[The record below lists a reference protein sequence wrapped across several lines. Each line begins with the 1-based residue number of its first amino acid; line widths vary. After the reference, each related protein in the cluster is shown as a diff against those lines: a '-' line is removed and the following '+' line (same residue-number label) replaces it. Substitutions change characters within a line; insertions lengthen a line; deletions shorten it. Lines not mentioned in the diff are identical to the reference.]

1 MSSPSIRG
9 AAQRYG
15 SVAQAYRRFWAPVM
29 VAHSR
34 PMLGALPLERSDT
47 IADLGCGVGVIGAR
61 LAKRARTVV
70 GIDVAEGMLRRV
82 PDPVHRVAGDIATTP
97 FGDDTL
103 DGAIS
108 TFALQHVARTGR
120 AFKEAARALR
130 SGGFLGTATWG
141 TDHAEEGG
149 CYAVVDDMFARHRIP
164 AETQAFKTWHDHV
177 DEPAKLERYARGARL
192 TVERSWAAR
201 STYEWPRKSF
211 FGWVTTMGPYGRRLM
226 TAPEAVRAH
235 LVEDLTTELSML
247 PDAAFRWTPECVYVI
262 AIKL

>member
-1 MSSPSIRG
+1 MSRAARE

-29 VAHSR
+29 VAHSL
-34 PMLGALPLERSDT
+34 PMLGALPLERGDT
-47 IADLGCGVGVIGAR
+47 IADLGCGVGMIGAR
-61 LAKRARTVV
+61 FAKRAHTVV
-70 GIDVAEGMLRRV
+70 GIDVAEGMLRRA
-82 PDPVHRVAGDIATTP
+82 PDAVHCVAGDMATTP
-97 FGDDTL
+97 FGDGTL

-108 TFALQHVARTGR
+108 TFALQHVPRTGR

-130 SGGFLGTATWG
+130 PDGFFGTATWG

-149 CYAVVDDMFARHRIP
+149 CYAVVDDLFARHRIP
-164 AETQAFKTWHDHV
+164 AETPALKTWHDHV
-177 DEPAKLERYARGARL
+177 DEPAKLERYAREAGL

-226 TAPEAVRAH
+226 AAPEARRAH
-235 LVEDLTTELSML
+235 LAEDLNAELSML
-247 PDAAFRWTPECVYVI
+247 PDAAFRWTPECVFVI
-262 AIKL
+262 AIKQ

>member
-1 MSSPSIRG
+1 MSRAIRD

-34 PMLGALPLERSDT
+34 PMFGALPLERADT
-47 IADLGCGVGVIGAR
+47 IADLGCGVGMIGAR

-70 GIDVAEGMLRRV
+70 GVDVAEGMLRQAPGSV
-82 PDPVHRVAGDIATTP
+82 YRVAGDIAAMP
-97 FGDDTL
+97 FGNNTL

-120 AFKEAARALR
+120 AFTEAARALR
-130 SGGFLGTATWG
+130 PGGFFGTATWG

-149 CYAVVDDMFARHRIP
+149 CYAVVDDLFARHRIP
-164 AETQAFKTWHDHV
+164 AETPALKTWHDHV
-177 DEPAKLERYARGARL
+177 DEPAKLERCARAAGL

-201 STYEWPRKSF
+201 STYGWPR
-211 FGWVTTMGPYGRRLM
+211 
-226 TAPEAVRAH
+226 
-235 LVEDLTTELSML
+235 
-247 PDAAFRWTPECVYVI
+247 
-262 AIKL
+262 

>member
-1 MSSPSIRG
+1 MSRAIRA

-34 PMLGALPLERSDT
+34 PMLGALPLERDDM

-61 LAKRARTVV
+61 LAKRARAVV
-70 GIDVAEGMLRRV
+70 GIDVAEGMLRRGTGSI
-82 PDPVHRVAGDIATTP
+82 HRVAGDIATMP
-97 FGDDTL
+97 LGDGTL

-120 AFKEAARALR
+120 VFKETARALR
-130 SGGFLGTATWG
+130 PGGFFGTATWG
-141 TDHAEEGG
+141 PDHAEEGG
-149 CYAVVDDMFARHRIP
+149 CYAVVDDLFAGHRIP
-164 AETQAFKTWHDHV
+164 AETPTLKTWHEHV
-177 DEPAKLERYARGARL
+177 DEPAKLERHARGAGL

-201 STYEWPRKSF
+201 STYEWPRQSF

-226 TAPEAVRAH
+226 AAPEAMRAR
-235 LVEDLTTELSML
+235 LAEDLTRELSLL
-247 PDAAFRWTPECVYVI
+247 PDTAFRWTPECVYVI
-262 AIKL
+262 AVKE